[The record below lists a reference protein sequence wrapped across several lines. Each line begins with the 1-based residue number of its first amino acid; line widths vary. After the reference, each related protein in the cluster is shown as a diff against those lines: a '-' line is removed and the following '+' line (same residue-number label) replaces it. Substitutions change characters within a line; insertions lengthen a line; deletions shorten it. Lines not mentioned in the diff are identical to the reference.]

1 LEHKLPLGAYLLKP
15 VQRITKYQLL
25 LKDLLKY
32 SEDLP
37 KILPELQSALDCML
51 VVVKCI
57 NDSMH
62 QVAITGFWVR
72 PSFFEKIFD
81 FNSDFYQGNLMEQGE
96 LLMQGQFSVWV
107 ENKKDRLRELRLKPM
122 QRQIFLY
129 EKSALFCKR
138 VGRDP
143 ETATYQFKMFLQVGF
158 SI

>member
-1 LEHKLPLGAYLLKP
+1 MNLKICLLYFQRDSFHRLYSSYCQNIPGSEALRQTAEEQNCLFFRECQQKLDHKLPLGAYLLKP

-62 QVAITGFWVR
+62 QVAITGFWV
-72 PSFFEKIFD
+72 SSYLCD
-81 FNSDFYQGNLMEQGE
+81 VL
-96 LLMQGQFSVWV
+96 
-107 ENKKDRLRELRLKPM
+107 
-122 QRQIFLY
+122 
-129 EKSALFCKR
+129 
-138 VGRDP
+138 
-143 ETATYQFKMFLQVGF
+143 